1 MVGTTFKL
9 AFDAQAVKRGIG
21 SLGGMMKS
29 FGKQVAIGGSR
40 EVGVKMT
47 DFLGRMISYL
57 PEAAKETM
65 DWAGELVDLSNQTK
79 ASTKDLQLLGEAF
92 RLSGM
97 ESVDAGKMIGTMQ
110 KSLYAAGTGDQA
122 QQDAL
127 AALGLRPS
135 SFSGMDPIERMKLI
149 INQMNKLKDTLKPGQ
164 LEDISSTIF
173 GGKIG
178 LKTLRIFEN
187 LPATLEEASRN
198 LGTMQNMTKEELA
211 ALDNM
216 GDMLGRFE
224 IEKRG
229 LLLSLMEGLFGKNMS
244 AGTAMINSLAGLIQ
258 SLRPTMEKLGG
269 IFRGML
275 EALPALIDKLAK
287 DGPAKMLGGIF
298 ESIGESIGVGIKKSF
313 TSSFLPSVG
322 GFGKNADSQNNQK
335 PLLNETE
342 KQTVLLEKL
351 VYKNS
356 TAEFA

>member
-9 AFDAQAVKRGIG
+9 AFDAQSVKRGIS

-57 PEAAKETM
+57 PEAAKETL
-65 DWAGELVDLSNQTK
+65 DWAGDLVDLSNQTR
-79 ASTKDLQLLGEAF
+79 ASTKDLMLLGEAF

-97 ESVDAGKMIGTMQ
+97 ESVDAGRMIGTMQ

-127 AALGLRPS
+127 SALGLRPS
-135 SFSGMDPIERMKLI
+135 SFEGMDPIERMKLI
-149 INQMNKLKDTLKPGQ
+149 IKQMNKLKDTLKPGQ
-164 LEDISSTIF
+164 LEDVSSAIF

-198 LGTMQNMTKEELA
+198 LGTMQDMTTEELS

-229 LLLSLMEGLFGKNMS
+229 LLLSLMEGMFGKNMS
-244 AGTAMINSLAGLIQ
+244 TGTTMINSLAGLVQ
-258 SLRPTMEKLGG
+258 SLRPTMEKIGG
-269 IFRGML
+269 IFKGML
-275 EALPALIDKLAK
+275 DALPKLIDDLAK
-287 DGPAKMLGGIF
+287 GGPGKVLGGF
-298 ESIGESIGVGIKKSF
+298 LESIGESIGKGMKKTF
-313 TSSFLPSVG
+313 TESLNPFSDFNNKKPS
-322 GFGKNADSQNNQK
+322 GKTGDK
-335 PLLNETE
+335 PLLTETE
-342 KQTVLLEKL
+342 KHTALLEKML
-351 VYKNS
+351 YKNS
-356 TAEFA
+356 IAEFA

>member
-57 PEAAKETM
+57 PEAAKETL
-65 DWAGELVDLSNQTK
+65 DWAGDLVDLSNQTK
-79 ASTKDLQLLGEAF
+79 TSTKDLQLLGEAF

-110 KSLYAAGTGDQA
+110 KSLYAARTGDQA

-135 SFSGMDPIERMKLI
+135 SFEGKDPVERMKLI
-149 INQMNKLKDTLKPGQ
+149 IEQMNKLKNTLQPGQ

-198 LGTMQNMTKEELA
+198 LGTMQDMTKDELS

-244 AGTAMINSLAGLIQ
+244 AGTNMINSLAGLIQ

-275 EALPALIDKLAK
+275 ESLPELIDKLAK
-287 DGPAKMLGGIF
+287 DGPAKMLGGAF

-313 TSSFLPSVG
+313 TSSLNPFSG
-322 GFGKNADSQNNQK
+322 GKGGNTENQSQK
-335 PLLNETE
+335 PLLSETE

>member
-1 MVGTTFKL
+1 
-9 AFDAQAVKRGIG
+9 
-21 SLGGMMKS
+21 
-29 FGKQVAIGGSR
+29 
-40 EVGVKMT
+40 
-47 DFLGRMISYL
+47 
-57 PEAAKETM
+57 
-65 DWAGELVDLSNQTK
+65 
-79 ASTKDLQLLGEAF
+79 
-92 RLSGM
+92 
-97 ESVDAGKMIGTMQ
+97 
-110 KSLYAAGTGDQA
+110 
-122 QQDAL
+122 
-127 AALGLRPS
+127 
-135 SFSGMDPIERMKLI
+135 MDPIDRMKLI

-198 LGTMQNMTKEELA
+198 LGTMQDMTKEELS

-244 AGTAMINSLAGLIQ
+244 AGTNMINSLAGLIQ

-275 EALPALIDKLAK
+275 ESLPALIDKLAK
-287 DGPAKMLGGIF
+287 DGPAKMLGGVF
-298 ESIGESIGVGIKKSF
+298 ESIGESIGVGIKKTF
-313 TSSFLPSVG
+313 TNSLNPFSMGS
-322 GFGKNADSQNNQK
+322 GKNTDGQNNQK
-335 PLLNETE
+335 PLLSETE

-351 VYKNS
+351 VYKNPTS
-356 TAEFA
+356 VFA